1 MTCFSLFW
9 LFLNKKSPEERLQQG
24 VWEVGGE
31 IAGLLVIANI
41 LHWPLEA
48 SITNKQTVLK
58 IFEKMTG
65 LNGIAYILCTHSL
78 ERSKQTVVYVV
89 GKELQPC
96 WWLLIC
102 CTGPHCTDPHG

>member
-1 MTCFSLFW
+1 MILFW

-48 SITNKQTVLK
+48 STTNNKTVLK
-58 IFEKMTG
+58 VLEKMTG
-65 LNGIAYILCTHSL
+65 LHGIAYLLCTNSSV
-78 ERSKQTVVYVV
+78 RSYKQQNKQLFT
-89 GKELQPC
+89 
-96 WWLLIC
+96 
-102 CTGPHCTDPHG
+102 